1 MAIRIFD
8 VDPDARPKKRFQDDI
23 VGRFRS
29 GAQVNGRPLALE
41 EWRITTGDPAVAERV
56 QDLYGGQDAQTWVTQ
71 GEDNL
76 EVYTTTSSVAVLL
89 DGPGAIRSGMALWGR
104 NGLIHSCDGETTTD
118 GDPCPMAGKTVAD
131 RKDAAKAGY
140 GCEPSIQ
147 VYFRLADDEDLGKF
161 RFFSGSWSLA
171 GEIADAEAALE
182 KIGGPARG
190 TLTLE
195 VVEFTTKAGAHR
207 RFTKPVVT
215 VTGPA

>member
-56 QDLYGGQDAQTWVTQ
+56 QDLYGGQDAQTWITQ

-76 EVYTTTSSVAVLL
+76 EVYTTTSSVAILL

-118 GDPCPMAGKTVAD
+118 GQGRVRLRAVHPGLLPPGGRRGPRQVPLLL
-131 RKDAAKAGY
+131 RLL
-140 GCEPSIQ
+140 EP
-147 VYFRLADDEDLGKF
+147 RGGDC
-161 RFFSGSWSLA
+161 RRR
-171 GEIADAEAALE
+171 
-182 KIGGPARG
+182 GGPGEDRRPGPRHAHAGGRG
-190 TLTLE
+190 VHDEGGRPPPLHE
-195 VVEFTTKAGAHR
+195 AGRHRHRPGVVA
-207 RFTKPVVT
+207 
-215 VTGPA
+215 